1 MQTLSDMRRSRFDLQ
16 PLVDLALFGAALIY
30 ETLTSITPYIT
41 PLLGVGF
48 FYWRRHLH
56 EKRYYFRIALFF
68 LYTLYFEI
76 DRDMILGSF
85 ILLAILYH
93 YLVAQRLE
101 SAFNCPLCIPLFYVL
116 YTYGGYYLLN
126 LFLAFLFNLPLPAA
140 DMAYPVY
147 MLSDLFILVLL
158 T

>member
-16 PLVDLALFGAALIY
+16 PLIELALFGAALIY
-30 ETLTSITPYIT
+30 ESLASITPYLT

-48 FYWRRHLH
+48 FLWRRHLH
-56 EKRYYFRIALFF
+56 QKCYYFVITLFF

-76 DRDMILGSF
+76 DRDMIAGSF
-85 ILLAILYH
+85 ILLALLYH
-93 YLVAQRLE
+93 YLIADRLE
-101 SAFNCPLCIPLFYVL
+101 SAINCPLCIRIFYLL
-116 YTYGGYYLLN
+116 YAYGGFYLLN
-126 LFLAFLFNLPLPAA
+126 LFLSFLFNLPLPAA